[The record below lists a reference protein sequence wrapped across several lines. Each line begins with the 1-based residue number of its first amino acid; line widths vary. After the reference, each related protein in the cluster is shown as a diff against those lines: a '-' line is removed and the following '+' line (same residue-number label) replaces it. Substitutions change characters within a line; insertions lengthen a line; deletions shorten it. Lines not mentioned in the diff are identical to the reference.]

1 MNVLASNAPTSIAY
15 AGTRA
20 IRLAPLSCPYCHHE
34 FRAVDVE
41 PLGADEVRLVCPGCH
56 TDILS
61 IERR

>member
-1 MNVLASNAPTSIAY
+1 MDQSRPTSTTVY
-15 AGTRA
+15 SGTRT
-20 IRLAPLSCPYCHHE
+20 IRLAPLACPFCRHE

-41 PLGADEVRLVCPGCH
+41 SLGTDEVRLVCPGCH